1 MKILG
6 IIAEYNP
13 FHLGHSYHVN
23 KARELIQP
31 DGVIA
36 VLSGNFLQRGE
47 PALVD
52 KWARA
57 QMALRGDI
65 DLVLELPTAFA
76 CRSALWFATGGIKTL
91 ENTGIV
97 SHLAFGAESDNLSI
111 LLEVANLLNAE
122 SPGFKNSLKKYLDQ
136 GLSYPQA
143 RNLALESLGNQNLKD
158 LANPNNILAI
168 AYLRSLQMIRS
179 QMEPV
184 LIKRKGNYHS
194 PNIEEGF
201 MSASAI
207 RHNLAE
213 NSSIW
218 QEHVPST
225 TKEILEEQIALG
237 KGPVYPHIF
246 SESILAIIRRSSLNE
261 LKNIIEMEE
270 GLENRVS
277 RVAQNATTLNEL
289 IAKLKTKRYT
299 QTRIQRLLTHI
310 LINFKQDFVFDEP
323 QYLRVLGFND
333 KGKEMLKIIKTKSQL
348 PIITKFAHGQKRLS
362 PAGQKMLD
370 LETRATDIYALG
382 FPAPEHRYGRQD
394 YYHSPISGE

>member
-1 MKILG
+1 MKIIG
-6 IIAEYNP
+6 IVAEYNP
-13 FHLGHSYHVN
+13 FHLGHSYHLN
-23 KARELIQP
+23 KAREIIQP

-52 KWARA
+52 KWART
-57 QMALRGDI
+57 QMALKGGI

-76 CRSALWFATGGIKTL
+76 SRSALWFATGGINTL

-111 LLEVANLLNAE
+111 LMEAANLLNTE
-122 SPGFKNSLKKYLDQ
+122 TPEFKKSLAKYLDQ

-143 RNLALESLGNQNLKD
+143 RNMALESLGYQNLKG
-158 LANPNNILAI
+158 LENPNNILAI
-168 AYLRSLQMIRS
+168 AYLRSLQMIQS

-194 PNIEEGF
+194 TNPEEGF

-213 NSSIW
+213 NSRIW

-237 KGPVYPHIF
+237 KGPVYSRNF
-246 SESILAIIRRSSLNE
+246 SDSILAIIRRSSLHE
-261 LKNIIEMEE
+261 LKSIVEMEE
-270 GLENRVS
+270 GLENRVFQI
-277 RVAQNATTLNEL
+277 AQSSTSLSEL
-289 IAKLKTKRYT
+289 IEKLKTKRYT
-299 QTRIQRLLTHI
+299 QTRIQRLITHI
-310 LINFKQDFVFDEP
+310 LINFKQDYVFEKP
-323 QYLRVLGFND
+323 QYLRVLGFN
-333 KGKEMLKIIKTKSQL
+333 KQGKEMLKLIKVKSQL
-348 PIITKFAHGQKRLS
+348 PIITKFAHGQKLLQ
-362 PAGQKMLD
+362 PAGQKMLE

-382 FPAPEHRYGRQD
+382 FPAQRHRYGRQD
-394 YYHSPISGE
+394 FYRSPIAEE